1 MEVIFIVFILLS
13 FYTFISFRKDKI
25 TNLSLEKSINLKGL
39 FALMVIITHMGMA
52 AELHLGQTATIACS
66 NFSYQ
71 VMDYM
76 QDIKI
81 KKKIIS

>member
-52 AELHLGQTATIACS
+52 AELHL
-66 NFSYQ
+66 
-71 VMDYM
+71 
-76 QDIKI
+76 
-81 KKKIIS
+81 